1 MLRARCVRRVMV
13 AAATLAAIAGSGAAI
28 AQNAPALL
36 DGDLRVRRAAANL
49 TTPVS
54 VALLGPGEM
63 LVNEKNT
70 GRVRHVV
77 GGEIAGTVLDL
88 AVNSA
93 SERGLLGI
101 AVHPDFDANGYVYLY
116 WTCAVPPPPASD
128 RSRPTRRNC
137 PTPAAGASDSSNVLA
152 VPLLGNRVDR
162 FVWTGSRLTFD
173 RNIIALRAFQ
183 NDETN
188 GGPAGNHDGGVIR
201 FGPDG
206 HLYIAVGD
214 VGRRGQFQNVRNGPF
229 PGGRPDDQF
238 GGPAPDD
245 AHLTGA
251 ILRLRDDGGT
261 PADNPFY
268 EAGARTGG
276 EAGANIQRTFAYGL
290 RNSFGMA
297 FDPLSG
303 HLWMQDNGD
312 DTFDELNLVEPGANL
327 GWVQIMGPLE
337 RLSQFRSSESNG
349 LQQRRWPGSRI
360 AASPAEA
367 LSRLFMLPGA
377 QYSDP
382 EFSWRFVVPPAGI
395 GFTSSTAFGPGYA
408 ADLIVGHA
416 GGGVEG
422 GSLFRFRLRADR
434 LGFVFSDRQLDDLV
448 ADNARRGDIAES
460 ESLRWGT
467 GFGAVTDIQR
477 AADGRLYVV
486 SISHGA
492 VYEILR
498 RTPLPPEPPPPPP
511 PPEPRPR
518 ISPPPIDRP
527 WLQPP
532 LEADR

>member
-1 MLRARCVRRVMV
+1 MRAHAARRAAVAGAALLAV
-13 AAATLAAIAGSGAAI
+13 AAGRTTV
-28 AQNAPALL
+28 AQHTPRLL
-36 DGDLRVRRAAANL
+36 DSSLRVRTAASGL

-54 VALLGPGEM
+54 AAPIAPGEM

-77 GGEIAGTVLDL
+77 GGEIAGTALDL

-101 AVHPDFDANGYVYLY
+101 ALHPDFDANRYVYLY
-116 WTCAVPPPPASD
+116 WTCAVAPPVSD
-128 RSRPTRRNC
+128 RSRPTRRTC
-137 PTPAAGASDSSNVLA
+137 PAPAAGGADSNNVLG
-152 VPLLGNRVDR
+152 VPLLGHRVDR

-173 RNIIALRAFQ
+173 RHIIALRAFQ
-183 NDETN
+183 NDDTN

-206 HLYIAVGD
+206 HLYVVIGD

-229 PGGRPDDQF
+229 PGGRADDQF

-261 PADNPFY
+261 PVDNPFY
-268 EAGARTGG
+268 EAGAQVGG

-297 FDPLSG
+297 FDPVSG

-312 DTFDELNLVEPGANL
+312 DTFDELNLVEPGSNL

-337 RLSQFRSSESNG
+337 RLSQFRSGESNG
-349 LQQRRWPGSRI
+349 VQQRRWPTSRI
-360 AASPAEA
+360 ATTPAEA
-367 LSRLFMLPGA
+367 LSRLFALPGA

-395 GFTSSTAFGPGYA
+395 GFTSATAFGPDYA

-422 GSLFRFRLRADR
+422 GSLFRFRLREDR
-434 LGFVFSDRQLDDLV
+434 RGLVFSDPRLADLV
-448 ADNARRGDIAES
+448 ADNRRRADITES
-460 ESLRWGT
+460 ESLAWGT
-467 GFGAVTDIQR
+467 GFGAVTDVQR
-477 AADGRLYVV
+477 GENGRLYVV

-492 VYEILR
+492 VYEISR
-498 RTPLPPEPPPPPP
+498 RTPLPPEPPPA
-511 PPEPRPR
+511 PPEEQRPR
-518 ISPPPIDRP
+518 VLPPPIDRP

-532 LEADR
+532 LEVDR